1 MSIIRIS
8 DLHKS
13 FGKQKILHGLDIE
26 IQAGTINAIMGPNG
40 SGKSTLLKSVLGLVI
55 PDSGAIEVEGKNAVN
70 SWAYRQ
76 HIGYMPQ
83 IANYPDNI
91 TVSELIRMI
100 KDVRK
105 EEADE
110 NDLLECFNL
119 KNAVH
124 KKLKELSGGM
134 RQKVNAVIAFMFDS
148 SILVFDEPTVGLDP
162 LSRVTFKN
170 LIRSA
175 KNKGKTVLL
184 STHYLNEIEE
194 LADNIIFILEGKVY
208 FQGSVE
214 EMKHHEHESNLESA
228 AARIL
233 ENTYSNQ

>member
-1 MSIIRIS
+1 MSIIRVS

-55 PDSGAIEVEGKNAVN
+55 PDKGEIIVECKNAVN
-70 SWAYRQ
+70 SWVYRK

-83 IANYPDNI
+83 IANYPENI
-91 TVSELIRMI
+91 SVLELIRMI
-100 KDVRK
+100 KDIRK
-105 EEADE
+105 EEANE
-110 NDLLECFNL
+110 NELLEIFNL
-119 KNAVH
+119 KGALN

-148 SILVFDEPTVGLDP
+148 SILIFDEPTVGLDP
-162 LSRVTFKN
+162 LSRITFKN

-175 KNKGKTVLL
+175 KNKGKTIIL

-194 LADNIIFILEGKVY
+194 LADNIIFILDGKVY

-214 EMKHHEHESNLESA
+214 EMKAHEHESNLENA

-233 ENTYSNQ
+233 ENAVNYQ